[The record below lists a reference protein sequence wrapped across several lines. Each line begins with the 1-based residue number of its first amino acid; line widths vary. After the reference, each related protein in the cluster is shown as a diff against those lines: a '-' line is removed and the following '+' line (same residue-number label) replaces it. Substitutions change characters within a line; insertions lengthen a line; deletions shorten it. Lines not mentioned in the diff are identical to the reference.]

1 MGIAART
8 IRHSRQPDVTHLAQ
22 AIGLI
27 SEEVERFAMPL
38 KYAFTAIPDSHI
50 PRASSAIFQHL
61 LEIYASETNKV
72 ISVWRCFSAKIC
84 LFDLTPALRQCW
96 KS

>member
-1 MGIAART
+1 VGIAART

-50 PRASSAIFQHL
+50 PRAPSAIFQHL
-61 LEIYASETNKV
+61 LETYASETNKV
-72 ISVWRCFSAKIC
+72 ISVWRCFSAQGYVFSTSHP
-84 LFDLTPALRQCW
+84 L
-96 KS
+96 